1 MKKTSLFE
9 NYINENIDAAYRFA
23 YTYAK
28 NKEDAEDILNE
39 SVVKA
44 LRSINSLEDI
54 LNESVVKALRSINS
68 LRDPEKIKPWF
79 YRIIA
84 NTALTHIKSRQKI
97 VYLEYEDMENL
108 DSVTDDYSNLN
119 FNELIEKLDP
129 KYKSII
135 VLRFFENMTIQEVA
149 SVLDL
154 NENTVKTRLYK
165 ALKMLRVEI

>member
-23 YTYAK
+23 FTYAK
-28 NKEDAEDILNE
+28 NKEDA
-39 SVVKA
+39 
-44 LRSINSLEDI
+44 EDI

-84 NTALTHIKSRQKI
+84 NTALTHIKGRQKI

-108 DSVTDDYSNLN
+108 DSVTDDYSHLN

-135 VLRFFENMTIQEVA
+135 ILRFFENMTIQEVA
-149 SVLDL
+149 EVLEL

>member
-28 NKEDAEDILNE
+28 NKEDA
-39 SVVKA
+39 
-44 LRSINSLEDI
+44 EDI

-165 ALKMLRVEI
+165 ALKMLRGEI

>member
-28 NKEDAEDILNE
+28 NKEDA
-39 SVVKA
+39 
-44 LRSINSLEDI
+44 EDI

>member
-23 YTYAK
+23 FTYAK
-28 NKEDAEDILNE
+28 NKEDA
-39 SVVKA
+39 
-44 LRSINSLEDI
+44 EDI

-84 NTALTHIKSRQKI
+84 NIALTHIKSRQKI

>member
-23 YTYAK
+23 FTYAK
-28 NKEDAEDILNE
+28 NKEDA
-39 SVVKA
+39 
-44 LRSINSLEDI
+44 EDI

-149 SVLDL
+149 SVLAL

>member
-23 YTYAK
+23 FTYAK
-28 NKEDAEDILNE
+28 NKEDA
-39 SVVKA
+39 
-44 LRSINSLEDI
+44 EDI